1 MQTQHE
7 GSRHRNVRSTLSI
20 QVVTDGQR
28 KRSKVFTYAI
38 QTPITPFGL
47 DDPQVPLGLVC
58 QSAHQHPIQYLNGN
72 DAFPSGNQAVF
83 VLESIKERR

>member
-1 MQTQHE
+1 
-7 GSRHRNVRSTLSI
+7 
-20 QVVTDGQR
+20 VTDGQR
-28 KRSKVFTYAI
+28 KTSKVFTYAI